1 MKKTFFKV
9 NLNNCLK
16 IGSHFMLIVT
26 ILQSFIILG
35 YEVDD
40 IINENKNWHCDILP
54 RELPCL
60 SRQGYA
66 LAIKRLILTP
76 PVVVLLVVGM
86 ITRKYLLLVPWMIF
100 RFFCIMVSSSL
111 VPKFS
116 EWLSWFGQNN
126 LLIEC
131 LLVKKNALWA
141 IYVFILE

>member
-1 MKKTFFKV
+1 MKKTFLWLKENPKEVWKV

-16 IGSHFMLIVT
+16 IGSYFMLIVT
-26 ILQSFIILG
+26 ILQSFVILG

-40 IINENKNWHCDILP
+40 IINENKNWHCDIWP

-86 ITRKYLLLVPWMIF
+86 ITRKYLLMVPWIIF
-100 RFFCIMVSSSL
+100 RFFFLMVSSSL
-111 VPKFS
+111 IPKFS
-116 EWLSWFGQNN
+116 E
-126 LLIEC
+126 
-131 LLVKKNALWA
+131 
-141 IYVFILE
+141 